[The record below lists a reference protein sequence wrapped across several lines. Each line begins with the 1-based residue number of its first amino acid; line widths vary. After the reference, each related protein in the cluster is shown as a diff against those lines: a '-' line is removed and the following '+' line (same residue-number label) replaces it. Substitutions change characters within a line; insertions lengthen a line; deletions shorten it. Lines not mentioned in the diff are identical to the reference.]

1 MAYRLVAS
9 LMAEG
14 VALDRITDRMT
25 AFNMLESVFAPTFP
39 AALAKLAVINVYEV
53 DGEPGAW
60 FERVTVQDAD
70 GAVLAHTTAELR
82 GEGVVHRSAHLFQG
96 VPFHRAGTYAVVT
109 EGAASPAGPWQRTAI
124 RRLHAVE
131 QPHPLAAGKA
141 ELRGPTQLTE

>member
-9 LMAEG
+9 LMSEG
-14 VALDRITDRMT
+14 VALDRLTGRMT
-25 AFNMLESVFAPTFP
+25 AFNMLESVFAPAFP

-53 DGEPGAW
+53 DGEREVR

-70 GAVLAHTTAELR
+70 GSTLAQTTVELR

-96 VPFHRAGTYAVVT
+96 VSLPRQGTYAVVT
-109 EGAASPAGPWQRTAI
+109 EGASSASGPWHRVSS

-141 ELRGPTQLTE
+141 ELRGKAHLTD